1 MWKNTCFL
9 FSCIHWKSKCHP
21 NKYRVK
27 IEHESLQN
35 VIYKAS
41 FFFTTFI
48 DISVFLVFFFFFPK
62 YSVLVFFLRKIF
74 GWWSNSK
81 ARSVSLITRDL
92 RTCRLKLI
100 ILLGYSVSGSLPQ
113 PRSRQSERRWH
124 SSRTE

>member
-41 FFFTTFI
+41 YFFYYIHRHKRFFG
-48 DISVFLVFFFFFPK
+48 VFFSK
-62 YSVLVFFLRKIF
+62 YSVLGVFFKKNFWLVVQQQGQKKCL
-74 GWWSNSK
+74 SDSK
-81 ARSVSLITRDL
+81 GSENLQIKANHSARLFCVWIPSTAQKPAVRA
-92 RTCRLKLI
+92 
-100 ILLGYSVSGSLPQ
+100 
-113 PRSRQSERRWH
+113 
-124 SSRTE
+124 